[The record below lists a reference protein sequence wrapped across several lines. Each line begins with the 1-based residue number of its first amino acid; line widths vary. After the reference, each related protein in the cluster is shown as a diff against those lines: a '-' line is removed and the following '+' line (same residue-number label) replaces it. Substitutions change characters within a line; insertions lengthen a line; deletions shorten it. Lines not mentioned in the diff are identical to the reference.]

1 MSVVK
6 DDLSFRVVKVFDIGY
21 ITILTFAFGILVS
34 RFFDFVFSKY
44 EEAVNKN
51 GKPNIIQLLLEL
63 SVMMWLVGVSTYLA
77 RNVIEIIP
85 SPFEGVAGLVHKNVK
100 ELGGAGVFTFIVL
113 SFTNTIGNKIGELN
127 THLKNLF

>member
-77 RNVIEIIP
+77 RNVIELIP

>member
-21 ITILTFAFGILVS
+21 ITILTFAFGIFVS

-77 RNVIEIIP
+77 RNVIELIP